1 MSLVKIDGTAITADV
16 ELADTY
22 FKRMAGLMFRKGLD
36 GALIFDMGRLTY
48 DGIHMLF
55 VRFPIDVLFLDDDK
69 RIVDVRA
76 GVMPWVGTAFPRARF
91 RYAIELPS
99 GTIKRYG
106 IKAGEELAW

>member
-1 MSLVKIDGTAITADV
+1 MSLVKSDGTEITAEV
-16 ELADTY
+16 EHADTLL
-22 FKRMAGLMFRKGLD
+22 KQVVGLMFRKSFD

-76 GVMPWVGTAFPRARF
+76 GVRPWIGTAFPRARF

-99 GTIKRYG
+99 GAVKRYG
-106 IKAGEELAW
+106 INAGEELAW